1 MKPIDLLIPNN
12 KKYSYIFF
20 AIFAVLTVIV
30 SLGIFNIQIDNDVT
44 VLLPVNA
51 DVEHEREKISRLNKE
66 FPSDQPIFIGVSGN
80 PFSIGKIDKLW
91 KMWREIEALDIVK
104 STMSPFNSIYFKKFD
119 SNFTIAKTN
128 PLSYPKTEEELA
140 QFVQNLSSNRY
151 LVGSVISN
159 DKQSAGIVVK
169 MNFKTKVGKVIENK
183 NFVLRFFEKVF
194 GREYGPQLATRTDFC
209 NQVDSVLKKYKE
221 HFPIYLAGV
230 PVYEA
235 KTKTYMQKDIFA
247 LLIPAIFLM
256 ILTMYLNIRTK
267 RGTVLPITVMLL
279 SLTWTMGIIGWI
291 RFKLNT
297 VSILLPPIILTIGS
311 SYTLHYLYAY
321 YTESSKGNSPRETVV
336 NSSKNIFPTIFMASL
351 TTAIGF
357 ASFLTAS
364 IIPVKMFGVFAVLS
378 IVLTVGLTFFLLS
391 KILSLLPVPKGVKIE
406 AVKNDVFSKVLSFF
420 SKAVYPLR
428 YLWVSIFF
436 IAIVCFA
443 IYIPNL
449 KVETNAASFFKDS
462 DDTRKSLIFFQ
473 DHFDGTSYFNVT
485 VRSVSNKRNFFK
497 TREGLLSAKKIS
509 DYFESNPEI
518 DGFKT
523 IGWKISLITLIEDL
537 NETLTGK
544 KGIPEDEAIIKRFL
558 TYLKISGDEGVKSI
572 VNDNF
577 SAITFQV
584 RVKTNNAKEQNLMTE
599 QELAKLN
606 AKMTKELDAIAR
618 EDGSFTV
625 EPWGELLLLS
635 KISKYLVK
643 DQVANIISTVIFIF
657 LSVLILFKSPYFS
670 FFSLIPLSFGVMMNF
685 LIMSIFNIPLDAAT
699 IMIAA
704 IAIGVGVD
712 NAIHFLLNYRKIL
725 KNDGD
730 IATKDAIILTLERT
744 SRPILFTAMALIL
757 GFVVFFLSSFKPII
771 YFGVLIAL
779 SMLTCT
785 FGSLFILP
793 SALLVTD
800 KLRMKYRKKKNKT
813 E

>member
-1 MKPIDLLIPNN
+1 MKPINLLLPDN

-20 AIFAVLTVIV
+20 IIFVVLTVIV
-30 SLGIFNIQIDNDVT
+30 SIGIFNIEIDNDVT

-51 DVEHEREKISRLNKE
+51 DVDHEREKISRLNKE
-66 FPSDQPIFIGVSGN
+66 FPSDQPIFIGVSDN
-80 PFSIGKIDKLW
+80 PFSLGKIDKLW
-91 KMWREIEALDIVK
+91 EMWREIEALDIVK

-128 PLSYPKTEEELA
+128 PLSYPKTEEDLA

-169 MNFKTKVGKVIENK
+169 MNFNAKVGKVIENK
-183 NFVLRFFEKVF
+183 NIILKFFEKAF
-194 GREYGPQLATRTDFC
+194 GKEYGPQLATRTDFC
-209 NQVDSVLKKYKE
+209 NQVDSVLQKYKK

-235 KTKTYMQKDIFA
+235 KTKTYMQKDMLA

-256 ILTMYLNIRTK
+256 ILTLYLNIRTK
-267 RGTVLPITVMLL
+267 RGTVLPLMVMLL
-279 SLTWTMGIIGWI
+279 SLTWTMGIIGWM
-291 RFKLNT
+291 RYKLNT
-297 VSILLPPIILTIGS
+297 VGILLPPIILTIGS

-321 YTESSKGNSPRETVV
+321 YTESSKGGDSKEIVI
-336 NSSKNIFPTIFMASL
+336 NSSKHIFPTIFMAAL

-357 ASFLTAS
+357 ASFLTAD
-364 IIPVKMFGVFAVLS
+364 IAPVKMFGLFAVLS
-378 IVLTVGLTFFLLS
+378 IVLTVGFTFFVLS
-391 KILSLLPVPKGVKIE
+391 KVLSLLPPPKNVKME
-406 AVKNDVFSKVLSFF
+406 AVKNDVFSKILGLF

-428 YLWVSIFF
+428 YLWISIFF
-436 IAIVCFA
+436 IAVVCFA

-449 KVETNAASFFKDS
+449 KVETNPAGFFKNS

-485 VRSVSNKRNFFK
+485 IRSVSNKRNFFK

-509 DYFESNPEI
+509 DYFESNPTV
-518 DGFKT
+518 DGFNT
-523 IGWKISLITLIEDL
+523 IGWKISLVTLIEDL

-544 KGIPEDEAIIKRFL
+544 KDIPEDEAIIKRFL
-558 TYLKISGDEGVKSI
+558 TYLKISGDDGVKSI

-577 SAITFQV
+577 SAITFQI

-599 QELAKLN
+599 QELAKLDV
-606 AKMTKELDAIAR
+606 KITKELNAIAE
-618 EDGSFTV
+618 EDGTFTV
-625 EPWGELLLLS
+625 EPWGEVLLLS
-635 KISKYLVK
+635 RISKYLVN
-643 DQVANIISTVIFIF
+643 DQVSNIISTVIFIF
-657 LSVLILFKSPYFS
+657 LSVLILFRSPYFS
-670 FFSLIPLSFGVMMNF
+670 FFSLIPLSFGVVMNF
-685 LIMSIFNIPLDAAT
+685 LIMSIFKIPLDAAT

-704 IAIGVGVD
+704 IAIGVGID
-712 NAIHFLLNYRKIL
+712 NAIHFLLNYRNIL
-725 KNDGD
+725 RSGD
-730 IATKDAIILTLERT
+730 VATKDAIIKTLELT
-744 SRPILFTAMALIL
+744 SRPILFTSIALIL

-771 YFGVLIAL
+771 YFGTLIAL

-813 E
+813 K

>member
-1 MKPIDLLIPNN
+1 MKPINLMLPDN

-20 AIFAVLTVIV
+20 IIFSILTVIV
-30 SLGIFNIQIDNDVT
+30 SLGIFNIEIDNDVT

-66 FPSDQPIFIGVSGN
+66 FPSDQPIFIGVGDN

-91 KMWREIEALDIVK
+91 EMWREIEALDIVK
-104 STMSPFNSIYFKKFD
+104 STMSPFSSIYFKKFD

-128 PLSYPKTEEELA
+128 PLSYPKTEEDMA

-159 DKQSAGIVVK
+159 DKQSAGIVVR
-169 MNFKTKVGKVIENK
+169 MNFNAKVGKVIENK
-183 NFVLRFFEKVF
+183 NFILKFFEKAF
-194 GREYGPQLATRTDFC
+194 GKEYGPQLATRTDFC
-209 NQVDSVLKKYKE
+209 NQVDSVLQKYKK

-235 KTKTYMQKDIFA
+235 KTKTYMQRDMLA

-256 ILTMYLNIRTK
+256 ILTLYLNIRTK
-267 RGTVLPITVMLL
+267 RGTVLPIMVMLL

-291 RFKLNT
+291 RYKLNT
-297 VSILLPPIILTIGS
+297 VGILLPPIILTIGS
-311 SYTLHYLYAY
+311 SYTLHYLYSY
-321 YTESSKGNSPRETVV
+321 YTESSKSNNSKEIVI
-336 NSSKNIFPTIFMASL
+336 NSSKHIFPTIFMAAL

-357 ASFLTAS
+357 ASFLTAD
-364 IIPVKMFGVFAVLS
+364 IVPVKMFGLFAVLS
-378 IVLTVGLTFFLLS
+378 IVLTVGFTFFVLS
-391 KILSLLPVPKGVKIE
+391 KVLALLPPPKNVKME
-406 AVKNDVFSKVLSFF
+406 AVKNDIFSKVLNLF
-420 SKAVYPLR
+420 SRAVYPLR
-428 YLWVSIFF
+428 YLWISIFF
-436 IAIVCFA
+436 IAVVCFA

-449 KVETNAASFFKDS
+449 KVETNPAGFFKNS

-485 VRSVSNKRNFFK
+485 IRSVSNKRNFFK
-497 TREGLLSAKKIS
+497 TREGLLSAKKVS
-509 DYFESNPEI
+509 DYFESNPKV
-518 DGFKT
+518 DGFDT

-544 KGIPEDEAIIKRFL
+544 KDIPEDEAIIKRFL
-558 TYLKISGDEGVKSI
+558 TYLKISGDDGVKSI

-577 SAITFQV
+577 SAITFQI

-599 QELAKLN
+599 QELAKLDV
-606 AKMTKELDAIAR
+606 KITKELNAIAE
-618 EDGSFTV
+618 EDGTFTV
-625 EPWGELLLLS
+625 EPWGEVLLLS
-635 KISKYLVK
+635 RISKYLVN
-643 DQVANIISTVIFIF
+643 DQVSNIISTVIFIF
-657 LSVLILFKSPYFS
+657 LSVLILFRSPYFS
-670 FFSLIPLSFGVMMNF
+670 FFSLIPLSFGVVMNF
-685 LIMSIFNIPLDAAT
+685 LIMSLFKIPLDAAT

-704 IAIGVGVD
+704 IAIGVGID
-712 NAIHFLLNYRKIL
+712 NAIHFLLNYRNIL
-725 KNDGD
+725 KSGD
-730 IATKDAIILTLERT
+730 ITTKDAITITLERT
-744 SRPILFTAMALIL
+744 SRPILFTSIALIL

-771 YFGVLIAL
+771 YFGTLIAL

-813 E
+813 K